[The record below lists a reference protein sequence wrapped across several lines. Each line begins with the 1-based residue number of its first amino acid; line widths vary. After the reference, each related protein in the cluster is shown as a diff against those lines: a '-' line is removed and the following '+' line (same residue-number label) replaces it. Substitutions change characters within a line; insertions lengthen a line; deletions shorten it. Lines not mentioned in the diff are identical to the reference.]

1 MALNEAQDPMTGFK
15 TLEAAFKT
23 GWRMKRIPFV
33 EGVFFEK
40 DVALGA
46 DRFTYAKLEK
56 LKVLQT
62 VVLNGNEPLNDL
74 PCFGLFYGTL
84 ESLRGQGLT
93 TSFVKQCL
101 EIFKKDLPKRYGR
114 EFYIE
119 AFVEVEN
126 TPSIAICRK
135 LFDEP
140 VETKTDSKTGQT
152 NHIWQFKVTR

>member
-15 TLEAAFKT
+15 TLEAAFRT

-56 LKVLQT
+56 IKVLQT
-62 VVLNGNEPLNDL
+62 VVLNGNEPLDGL
-74 PCFGLFYGTL
+74 PCFCLFYGTL

-93 TSFVKQCL
+93 AAFVAQCL
-101 EIFKKDLPKRYGR
+101 ELFKKDLPRKYGR
-114 EFYIE
+114 EFFIE
-119 AFVEVEN
+119 AFVEVDN
-126 TPSIAICRK
+126 AASIAICRR
-135 LFDEP
+135 LFGEP
-140 VETKTDSKTGQT
+140 VETKTDRSTGQT
-152 NHIWQFKVTR
+152 NHIWHYKVTR